1 MRVRSRLLLPVALLL
16 VAARGGAA
24 QGPLALT
31 GAVSAST
38 TRVARLGTVQSA
50 LTGPILG
57 AAGGVG
63 LGRFTVEGTYLEG
76 QLSPESGSTGGKET
90 FAEASVILRAAVGG
104 GISLGAGPRARA
116 FIAPGG
122 TVRWMR
128 TEARLRYESEVVPG
142 RARADLEVWQVLSGD
157 VNAQGGSDGGR
168 GGSAGVT
175 VQLPNSPFALRLAYT
190 ADRVAFANGA
200 SEFVDGIE
208 LGLRFR
214 RF

>member
-16 VAARGGAA
+16 VAARSGAA
-24 QGPLALT
+24 QGPLAVT

-38 TRVARLGTVQSA
+38 ARVARLGTVQSA

-57 AAGGVG
+57 AAGGIG

-76 QLSPESGSTGGKET
+76 QLSPEAGSTGGKET
-90 FAEASVILRAAVGG
+90 FAEASVILRAALGG
-104 GISLGAGPRARA
+104 GVSLGGGPRARA

-128 TEARLRYESEVVPG
+128 MEARLRYESEVVPG
-142 RARADLEVWQVLSGD
+142 RARADVEVWQVLSGD